1 MGGQVGS
8 RQLGSILR
16 VIPYILFLAGAAE
29 PCRQAWSWPV
39 QRSKRMTRI
48 TCASCFEN
56 MKRCRVLNIT
66 MRGLTA
72 LFNSLV
78 AVFYSVHL

>member
-29 PCRQAWSWPV
+29 PRRQAWSWPV
-39 QRSKRMTRI
+39 QRSKRLPR
-48 TCASCFEN
+48 SWD
-56 MKRCRVLNIT
+56 
-66 MRGLTA
+66 
-72 LFNSLV
+72 
-78 AVFYSVHL
+78 